1 MTINEI
7 MLREMFDAEKEEREA
22 AVAGARQGSAL
33 VKWGCVAGGVLA
45 VATILF
51 LAWCLFSE
59 TPHRMAFPL

>member
-33 VKWGCVAGGVLA
+33 VKWGCVAGGMLA
-45 VATILF
+45 VATALF
-51 LAWCLFSE
+51 LVWCLLSDA
-59 TPHRMAFPL
+59 PHRMAFPL